1 MGQIRSAE
9 RDRLAPLRE
18 LFAAKQ
24 LATLLSPTAMVLMGV
39 MMALWIGKKWVSHSV
54 RKSATMAASVAQ
66 QERDKATA
74 PPQ

>member
-1 MGQIRSAE
+1 MGQTRSAE
-9 RDRLAPLRE
+9 LDRLAPLRE

-39 MMALWIGKKWVSHSV
+39 MMALGKKWVSHSV

-74 PPQ
+74 PPK